1 MFFLFQNVLPNMFVA
16 IQGYEVAK
24 KYCLLWYF
32 GINIR
37 FSKWFASNPSCKGGG
52 SARYN
57 PQVHTRCKQ
66 EIHGENIEV
75 TSPYLQMFIG
85 SSSRTEDC
93 DVYSRCFVPRM
104 LIEMS
109 FSTIL
114 DLHHD
119 FIGFM
124 HRTPETSIECH
135 RQEQGLLQR
144 FGSWVHF
151 DENLSRRSLWHQLM
165 SARNEI

>member
-1 MFFLFQNVLPNMFVA
+1 MWLLLGTWLCLVFWGQSLNFRTYRNWEDVMFELYRLGWMQTPTWLLPWCFFLFQNVLPNMFVA

-32 GINIR
+32 RVNIR
-37 FSKWFASNPSCKGGG
+37 FSKRFASNPFCKGGG

-85 SSSRTEDC
+85 SSSRTQLCLVE
-93 DVYSRCFVPRM
+93 
-104 LIEMS
+104 S
-109 FSTIL
+109 F
-114 DLHHD
+114 
-119 FIGFM
+119 
-124 HRTPETSIECH
+124 
-135 RQEQGLLQR
+135 
-144 FGSWVHF
+144 W
-151 DENLSRRSLWHQLM
+151 SLWCIQ
-165 SARNEI
+165 

>member
-1 MFFLFQNVLPNMFVA
+1 MFELYRLAARLDANAYMIASMMFFLFQNVLPNMFVA

-37 FSKWFASNPSCKGGG
+37 FSKWFASNPFRKGGG

-75 TSPYLQMFIG
+75 TSP
-85 SSSRTEDC
+85 
-93 DVYSRCFVPRM
+93 
-104 LIEMS
+104 
-109 FSTIL
+109 
-114 DLHHD
+114 
-119 FIGFM
+119 
-124 HRTPETSIECH
+124 
-135 RQEQGLLQR
+135 
-144 FGSWVHF
+144 
-151 DENLSRRSLWHQLM
+151 
-165 SARNEI
+165 